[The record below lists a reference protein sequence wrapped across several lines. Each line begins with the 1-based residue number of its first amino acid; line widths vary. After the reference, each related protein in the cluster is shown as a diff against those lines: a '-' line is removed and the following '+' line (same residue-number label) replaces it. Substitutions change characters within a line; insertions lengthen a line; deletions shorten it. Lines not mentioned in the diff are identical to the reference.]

1 MKKFSPKYL
10 AKKKGMKKVRE
21 AGTPTRILFENKIVF
36 SISLCSRYEK
46 KIEIILMSGKAIIN
60 PASIGFLI
68 ESQLAKAMI
77 IPEKITFKANESI

>member
-10 AKKKGMKKVRE
+10 AKKKGIKKVKE

-46 KIEIILMSGKAIIN
+46 KIEIRLMSGKAIIN

-77 IPEKITFKANESI
+77 TPEKITFKANESI